1 MRRWCAVERGG
12 KPSNV
17 VRGRPR
23 ERGPKEASGGVCRE
37 KGTGQ
42 LHRMLMRME
51 RTKDRGALA
60 EGGNTEITDKRGNR
74 VLGRWEDDTCHY
86 HSELRKGEGDVRAS
100 EGCLNMGVLKESK
113 ACSRTFKVYLAKN
126 INLNE
131 APTSQK
137 VVRALQDR
145 SWGWA
150 LLDKRW
156 TQSQNTIWSTGA

>member
-74 VLGRWEDDTCHY
+74 VLGR
-86 HSELRKGEGDVRAS
+86 
-100 EGCLNMGVLKESK
+100 
-113 ACSRTFKVYLAKN
+113 
-126 INLNE
+126 
-131 APTSQK
+131 
-137 VVRALQDR
+137 
-145 SWGWA
+145 
-150 LLDKRW
+150 
-156 TQSQNTIWSTGA
+156 